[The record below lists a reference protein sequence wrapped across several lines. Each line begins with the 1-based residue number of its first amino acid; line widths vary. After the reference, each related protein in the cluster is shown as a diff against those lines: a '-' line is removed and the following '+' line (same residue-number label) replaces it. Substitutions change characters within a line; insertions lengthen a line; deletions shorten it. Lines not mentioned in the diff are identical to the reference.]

1 MSRSFDRNIER
12 LKANQRSVSQQ
23 EQTIRTNTAISR
35 GQYEIAHARDIANK
49 LSPFSAAL
57 QDWKDKDIIK
67 KKEEGRAEYDKAQL
81 DKAKWLEEHGS
92 STQQRLA

>member
-1 MSRSFDRNIER
+1 MSKSFDRNIER

-57 QDWKDKDIIK
+57 QYWKDKYIIK

-92 STQQRLA
+92 STPVLY